1 MTVTLTGVVILLI
14 IAGFVIYGV
23 KVGLMQSVFSLI
35 SVFFT
40 TVFTWLIYPWVAGLL
55 MKTPLYQ
62 GLHDWIYRT
71 LSTNQQLAE
80 GMPDFIGKLPPFLQD
95 TIQKA
100 VLSSADSFLAY
111 CTQALAVLAVNVVSI
126 LVLFVGIRLM
136 MTLLKRFGKAINK
149 MKLIGPVNALLGGV
163 FGLVQGVVIVY
174 LVVMIISYLPT
185 TAVYERVREDL
196 TVSPVGNILYQ
207 EDRSIFG
214 LKPRFP
220 Q

>member
-1 MTVTLTGVVILLI
+1 MTVTLTGVVILAVI
-14 IAGFVIYGV
+14 VGFVIYGV

-71 LSTNQQLAE
+71 LSANQQMAE

-95 TIQKA
+95 VIQKA
-100 VLSSADSFLAY
+100 VLQSADSFLAY

-126 LVLFVGIRLM
+126 LVLFVGIRLLM
-136 MTLLKRFGKAINK
+136 MLLKKFGKAINK
-149 MKLIGPVNALLGGV
+149 MKLIGPVNALLGGI
-163 FGLVQGVVIVY
+163 FGCVQGVAIVY
-174 LVVMIISYLPT
+174 LAVMIISYLPT
-185 TAVYERVREDL
+185 TGIYERVREDL
-196 TVSPVGNILYQ
+196 TVSPVGKVLYN
-207 EDRSIFG
+207 EEMTIFG

-220 Q
+220 R

>member
-1 MTVTLTGVVILLI
+1 MTVTLTGIVILLVI
-14 IAGFVIYGV
+14 TGFVIYGV

-62 GLHDWIYRT
+62 GMNEWIYNT
-71 LSTNQQLAE
+71 LSSNQQLAE
-80 GMPDFIGKLPPFLQD
+80 GMPEFIGKLPPFLQD
-95 TIQKA
+95 VIGKA
-100 VLSSADSFLAY
+100 VLSGADSFLSY
-111 CTQALAVLAVNVVSI
+111 CTQALAVLAVNMVSI
-126 LVLFVGIRLM
+126 LVLFVGIRLVM
-136 MTLLKRFGKAINK
+136 MLLKRFGKAINH
-149 MKLIGPVNALLGGV
+149 MKLIGPVNALLGGL
-163 FGLVQGVVIVY
+163 FGCVQGIAIVY
-174 LVVMIISYLPT
+174 LAVMVVSYLPT
-185 TAVYERVREDL
+185 TPVYERVREDL
-196 TVSPVGNILYQ
+196 KVSPVGKVLYA